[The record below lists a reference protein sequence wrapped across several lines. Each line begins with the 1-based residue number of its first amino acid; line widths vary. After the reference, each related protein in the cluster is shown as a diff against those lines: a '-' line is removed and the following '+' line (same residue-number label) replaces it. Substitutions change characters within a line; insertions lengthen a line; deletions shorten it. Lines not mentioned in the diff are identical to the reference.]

1 MQEGQVTVGTRTVPL
16 PQPNIFIATQ
26 NPVEHEG
33 TYPLPEAQ
41 IDRFMVKLL
50 VQYPEPQDYP
60 AIIDNTTGIT
70 DPQVKAV
77 IRGEEI
83 LAMRRAVRQVE
94 ISRPVLDYAVR
105 LVVATQPEHTTVD
118 RVKEAVALGVS
129 PRGVQALVV
138 MGKVKA
144 LLDGRTS
151 VSCEDLRTVAL
162 PSLRH
167 RVLLSYR
174 AAAKSITQDQVIEA
188 VLQSVPETAP
198 VR

>member
-1 MQEGQVTVGTRTVPL
+1 
-16 PQPNIFIATQ
+16 
-26 NPVEHEG
+26 
-33 TYPLPEAQ
+33 
-41 IDRFMVKLL
+41 
-50 VQYPEPQDYP
+50 
-60 AIIDNTTGIT
+60 
-70 DPQVKAV
+70 
-77 IRGEEI
+77 
-83 LAMRRAVRQVE
+83 MRRAVRQVE